1 VSKSEEQIVP
11 IDIGAHQCPSVASI
25 TYPALASVSIVV
37 ELVGRV
43 EKLSTNAYPIRIE
56 EDAYARGEDSK
67 GSLACQKEKDYCRV
81 E

>member
-1 VSKSEEQIVP
+1 VNKSKEQIVP
-11 IDIGAHQCPSVASI
+11 IDIGAHQCPSASI

-56 EDAYARGEDSK
+56 EDAYVRGEDGK
-67 GSLACQKEKDYCRV
+67 GSLACQKEKDYRRV